1 MLKDILCYRRSKTHA
16 TAAKGEQEK
25 KPDKDKES
33 ENTNRREIGTGNH

>member
-25 KPDKDKES
+25 KPDKDKGRVR
-33 ENTNRREIGTGNH
+33 TYIA